1 MEDFVAKED
10 HLTACQL
17 SPAQLSHSSS
27 ERFCRE
33 VPTSKMQLSCK
44 VLPLVLVCIC
54 AGHCARPASVAPPS
68 EAIDERLERAKRWLN
83 YPINGGVAKV
93 VLGFIVP
100 IRFHHPLPRVIVNT
114 YNLQANYRIPATIIY
129 PYPESVFQNRALDPT
144 ASRVPAR
151 RLEHIDQSRRQLF
164 ALLEQSLSRWGRDG
178 RACLLRAV
186 CEVAET
192 PLKHNGLI
200 GEIIDVIFTP
210 APSDTLDPDFLLA
223 QSHGQQGR
231 DCTEL
236 YTGCPN
242 GHGLFDNFSLLV
254 TPQPQSSQEQ

>member
-1 MEDFVAKED
+1 
-10 HLTACQL
+10 
-17 SPAQLSHSSS
+17 
-27 ERFCRE
+27 
-33 VPTSKMQLSCK
+33 MQLPYK

-54 AGHCARPASVAPPS
+54 AGHCALSAATTEP
-68 EAIDERLERAKRWLN
+68 IDERLERAKRWLN
-83 YPINGGVAKV
+83 YPINGGLAKV

-129 PYPESVFQNRALDPT
+129 PHPESVFQNRALDP
-144 ASRVPAR
+144 AAAR
-151 RLEHIDQSRRQLF
+151 AAAHSPEIDQSRRQLF
-164 ALLEQSLSRWGRDG
+164 ALLEQGLSRWGRDG
-178 RACLLRAV
+178 RECLLRAV

-210 APSDTLDPDFLLA
+210 VPSDSLDPDYLLA

-236 YTGCPN
+236 YSSCPN
-242 GHGLFDNFSLLV
+242 GHGLFDDFSLLV
-254 TPQPQSSQEQ
+254 TQQPQSSPQQ

>member
-1 MEDFVAKED
+1 
-10 HLTACQL
+10 
-17 SPAQLSHSSS
+17 
-27 ERFCRE
+27 
-33 VPTSKMQLSCK
+33 MQLSCK

-54 AGHCARPASVAPPS
+54 ASHCAQSTSAATA

-93 VLGFIVP
+93 VLGLIVP

-114 YNLQANYRIPATIIY
+114 YNLQANYRIPSTIIY
-129 PYPESVFQNRALDPT
+129 PYPESVFQNRAVDT
-144 ASRVPAR
+144 AVRWP
-151 RLEHIDQSRRQLF
+151 EIDQSRRQLF
-164 ALLEQSLSRWGRDG
+164 TLLEQGMSRWGRDG

-210 APSDTLDPDFLLA
+210 TPSDLLDPDYLLA
-223 QSHGQQGR
+223 QSNGQQGR
-231 DCTEL
+231 DCSEL
-236 YTGCPN
+236 YSACPN
-242 GHGLFDNFSLLV
+242 GHGLFDNFSLLAV
-254 TPQPQSSQEQ
+254 QQPQSSSEQ